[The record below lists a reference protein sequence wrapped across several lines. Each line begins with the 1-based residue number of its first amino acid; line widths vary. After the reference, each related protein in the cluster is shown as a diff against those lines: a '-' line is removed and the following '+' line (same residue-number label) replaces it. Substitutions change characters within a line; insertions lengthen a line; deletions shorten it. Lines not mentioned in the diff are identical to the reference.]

1 MDFHIDDQ
9 AVVSAVSVTVSDLD
23 RALAFYTRNIGLR
36 LFDRAPDSARMGAP
50 DGRPFL
56 HLHEHRNARHVR
68 GTTGLYHFAILV
80 PSRAELARALMAMA
94 ERGTR
99 FTGFADH
106 LVSEALYLSDPDG
119 NGIEIYRDRPRE
131 EWTREGGFVRMTVDP
146 LDLDGLA
153 AEAAGGVETWNGL
166 PAGTRLGHIH
176 LHVAS
181 IDASERFYTTVFGF
195 DLTAR
200 LGRQASLFSAGGYH
214 HHIGVN
220 TWAGEG
226 APPPPP
232 DAVGLREFHVALP
245 SEAGVRALRDRVTG
259 AGMPVIDTD
268 SGLVVRD
275 PSGNTVRVVPA

>member
-1 MDFHIDDQ
+1 MDFRIDEQ
-9 AVVSAVSVTVSDLD
+9 AVVSAVAITVSDLD
-23 RALAFYTRNIGLR
+23 RALAFYTRNAGLH
-36 LFDRAPDSARMGAP
+36 LFQREPDSARLGAP
-50 DGRPFL
+50 DGPPFL
-56 HLHEHRNARHVR
+56 FLHEHRNARHPR
-68 GTTGLYHFAILV
+68 GTSGLYHFAILL
-80 PSRAELARALMAMA
+80 PSRTELARALTAML

-119 NGIEIYRDRPRE
+119 NGIELYRDRPRQ

-153 AEAAGGVETWNGL
+153 AEAAASVEPWSGL

-176 LHVAS
+176 LHVSS
-181 IDASERFYTTVFGF
+181 IEASERFYSAVFGF

-200 LGRQASLFSAGGYH
+200 LGRQASFFSAGGYH

-232 DAVGLREFHVALP
+232 DAVGLREFHIELP

-275 PSGNTVRVVPA
+275 PSGNTLRVVSV